1 MANLE
6 RVTNDLNLASQSL
19 QELREKYDG
28 ALDLLDNKNTEITG
42 ALNSA
47 KSNALQEIQTISNTA
62 TSEISQL
69 KDTSLNLVNEAKNT
83 ATSQI
88 SQLKDTSL
96 NLVNEA
102 KNTATSE
109 ITNKKNEYISEM
121 DAKANEYDIDNI
133 NTQVQAMDSKM
144 SESINGAKTQLNS
157 KIEEIKTE
165 QGQKITELKN
175 KMSELN
181 ARFITDEN
189 QILIKVGN
197 NEGEISSLKDALNLA
212 LKYSPS
218 IPRSVTREKNRVV
231 IEIQEGW
238 EWVEQVALYHMDL
251 SHIILTQKNFDAPI
265 MCDFAR
271 ENMHHDNGLLV
282 KLYLDNS
289 KISIKKLHLKAKAK
303 ELTENNCWFNNYIY
317 SRFGSGVFIEH
328 LKLDDSLLTTRNCGQ
343 AGAYT
348 LLTDD
353 GSQLLAHKIEI
364 IKSNATNEGFSVC
377 ENSRAY
383 VEHLILSGGNSN
395 HNGVLINNASSAF
408 IANITINGNSGH
420 NGVIINAASS
430 ACIANITIN
439 GNSGHNGVF
448 VSVSSAYIGNIT
460 ISARSGH
467 QHLLV
472 DGGRLTNYGFCNFTG
487 GTSGNNQKLAVIRG
501 GLATVAGAG
510 YSRGAGNDA
519 NIAVNTWSVHGSW
532 CFCGNRT

>member
-1 MANLE
+1 MADLE

-28 ALDLLDNKNTEITG
+28 ALDLLDNKNTQISG

-47 KSNALQEIQTISNTA
+47 KSNALQEIQTIS
-62 TSEISQL
+62 
-69 KDTSLNLVNEAKNT
+69 NT

-109 ITNKKNEYISEM
+109 ITNKKQEHQQELEAKKNECISQM

-133 NTQVQAMDSKM
+133 NAQVQAMDSKI
-144 SESINGAKTQLNS
+144 SESIKGAKTEL
-157 KIEEIKTE
+157 KE
-165 QGQKITELKN
+165 KITTLEN
-175 KMSELN
+175 KMSELK

-197 NEGEISSLKDALNLA
+197 NADNGEISSLKDALNLA

-218 IPRSVTREKNRVV
+218 IPRRVTREKNRVV

-238 EWVEQVALYHMDL
+238 EWVEAIGLYHIDL
-251 SHIILTQKNFDAPI
+251 SHIIITQKNFNVPI
-265 MCDFAR
+265 MCDFSR
-271 ENMHHDNGLLV
+271 QNMHNDNGLLV
-282 KLYLDNS
+282 KLYLHNS

-303 ELTENNCWFNNYIY
+303 ELTQNNSWFNNYIY
-317 SRFGSGVFIEH
+317 SRFGSSVFIEH
-328 LKLDDSLLTTRNCGQ
+328 LKLDSSLLTTTNHKS
-343 AGAYT
+343 AGDYT
-348 LLTDD
+348 IYTDD
-353 GSQLLAHKIEI
+353 NSDLLAHKIEI
-364 IKSNATNEGFSVC
+364 IKSNATNDAFCVR

-395 HNGVLINNASSAF
+395 YNGVLINSASSAY
-408 IANITINGNSGH
+408 ISNITIRGNSGH
-420 NGVIINAASS
+420 NGVLINTA
-430 ACIANITIN
+430 
-439 GNSGHNGVF
+439 
-448 VSVSSAYIGNIT
+448 SSAYIGNIT

-472 DGGRLTNYGFCNFTG
+472 DGSRLTNHASCNFTG
-487 GTSGNNQKLAVIRG
+487 AVPGSNKKLAVIRG
-501 GLATVAGAG
+501 GLATVAGKG

-519 NIAVNTWSVHGSW
+519 NVLVNTWSAHGAW
-532 CFCGNRT
+532 FFCGSRT

>member
-1 MANLE
+1 
-6 RVTNDLNLASQSL
+6 
-19 QELREKYDG
+19 
-28 ALDLLDNKNTEITG
+28 
-42 ALNSA
+42 
-47 KSNALQEIQTISNTA
+47 
-62 TSEISQL
+62 
-69 KDTSLNLVNEAKNT
+69 
-83 ATSQI
+83 
-88 SQLKDTSL
+88 
-96 NLVNEA
+96 
-102 KNTATSE
+102 
-109 ITNKKNEYISEM
+109 
-121 DAKANEYDIDNI
+121 
-133 NTQVQAMDSKM
+133 MDSKM

-157 KIEEIKTE
+157 KIEEIKIE
-165 QGQKITELKN
+165 QGQKITELEN

-197 NEGEISSLKDALNLA
+197 NADNGEISSLKEALNLA

-238 EWVEQVALYHMDL
+238 EWVEAIGLYHMDL
-251 SHIILTQKNFDAPI
+251 SHIILTQKNFDVPI

-271 ENMHHDNGLLV
+271 ENMHADNGLLV

-303 ELTENNCWFNNYIY
+303 ELTENNCWFNSYIY
-317 SRFGSGVFIEH
+317 SRFGSSVFIEH
-328 LKLDDSLLTTRNCGQ
+328 LKLDSSLLTTRNCGS
-343 AGAYT
+343 AGDYT
-348 LLTDD
+348 IFTDD

-395 HNGVLINNASSAF
+395 YNGVLINTASSAF
-408 IANITINGNSGH
+408 
-420 NGVIINAASS
+420 
-430 ACIANITIN
+430 IANITIN

-472 DGGRLTNYGFCNFTG
+472 DGARLTNYGSCNFTG
-487 GTSGNNQKLAVIRG
+487 GESGNNQKLAVIRG

-519 NIAVNTWSVHGSW
+519 NIAVNTWSVHGAW
-532 CFCGNRT
+532 FFCGGRT